1 MFACGADARP
11 NWDERA
17 AACLFAPASRGQAMT
32 QPKRRG
38 NSLTPWHATNC
49 KPMSMYLNAS
59 ILAGNTH
66 MAASINVVA
75 NTDGKK
81 TEVNQLIEL
90 MAELNRVKADL
101 KDELDKVNADAERLR
116 ALNVSHR

>member
-1 MFACGADARP
+1 
-11 NWDERA
+11 
-17 AACLFAPASRGQAMT
+17 
-32 QPKRRG
+32 
-38 NSLTPWHATNC
+38 
-49 KPMSMYLNAS
+49 MSMYLNAS
-59 ILAGNTH
+59 ILANKTH
-66 MAASINVVA
+66 MAASINIVA